1 MSQHNYFFR
10 LELFRKTLNDYY
22 PKFADVFHAFTFCK
36 VLLTD
41 EFESTEMKVL
51 VLLIGAMLIT
61 VIWIPG
67 WFYIMLF
74 VVCSFRIL
82 DDLVDI
88 FKEKK

>member
-1 MSQHNYFFR
+1 MAEMIIIIQSLLTCSMLLR
-10 LELFRKTLNDYY
+10 
-22 PKFADVFHAFTFCK
+22 FAKC
-36 VLLTD
+36 LLTD

-51 VLLIGAMLIT
+51 VLLVGAMLIT